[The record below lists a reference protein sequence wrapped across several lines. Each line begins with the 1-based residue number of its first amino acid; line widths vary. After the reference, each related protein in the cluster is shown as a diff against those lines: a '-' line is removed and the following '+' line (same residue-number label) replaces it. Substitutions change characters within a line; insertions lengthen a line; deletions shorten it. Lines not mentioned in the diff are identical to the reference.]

1 MRATI
6 AITLIAAALLAGC
19 APTEKQFDAAITVL
33 QGSERA
39 RNDLLDDCI
48 RRLSFSDKKT
58 HHNAAVV
65 MNVAD
70 KDAPKVAC
78 SRYTKALVS
87 GRATYQDLLDLQNR
101 RYTPKLIKIFQGR

>member
-6 AITLIAAALLAGC
+6 AITLIAAALLASC

-33 QGSERA
+33 RGSERA

-48 RRLSFSDKKT
+48 RRLSLSDKKT

-78 SRYTKALVS
+78 NRYTKALVS

>member
-1 MRATI
+1 MRAHI
-6 AITLIAAALLAGC
+6 AMIAAALLAGC

-39 RNDLLDDCI
+39 RNELLDDCI
-48 RRLSFSDKKT
+48 RRLSFADKKT

-70 KDAPKVAC
+70 RDAPKTAC

-87 GRATYQDLLDLQNR
+87 GRATYQDLLDLQNQ
-101 RYTPKLIKIFQGR
+101 RYTPKLVMIFQGR